1 VSDGVADV
9 KYSVLVVDDTLENID
24 VLRGVLSGRYTVK
37 VATSGETAL
46 KVAASAHQPDL
57 ILLDVMMPE
66 MDGYEVCRRL
76 KAEERTRNIP
86 IIFLTSKSDA
96 LDEALGFDLGA
107 EDYIHK
113 PINAPVVQAR
123 VATHLA
129 LYDRTRHL
137 ESIVLE
143 RTANLLA
150 KSRELEETR
159 MEIIRCL
166 GRAIEY
172 RDNDTGYHIV
182 RMMHYVKLLATHAG
196 LSDMDV
202 EHYMTAAIMHDIG
215 KIGVADNILLKRD
228 KLTEEELIAIKRH
241 PQIGADI
248 IGKHSSALLR
258 MSREV
263 ALTHHEKWDGSG
275 YPQGLAGDA
284 IPFAGRVTAVAD
296 VFDALTS
303 ARAYKKPWSIDEAM
317 DYIRKE
323 SGRSLDPR
331 LADLFVGLR
340 AEVEEVMRTF
350 SDRQAL

>member
-1 VSDGVADV
+1 MDDVAAGV
-9 KYSVLVVDDTLENID
+9 KYTVLVVDDTPENID
-24 VLRGVLSGRYTVK
+24 VLRGILSGRYTVK

-46 KVAASAHQPDL
+46 RVAASAHQPDL

-76 KAEERTRNIP
+76 KAGPRTQNIP
-86 IIFLTSKSDA
+86 VIFLTSKAESW
-96 LDEALGFDLGA
+96 DEALGFELGA

-113 PINAPVVQAR
+113 PINAAVVQAR

-129 LYDRTRHL
+129 LYDRARHL
-137 ESIVLE
+137 ESLVLE

-182 RMMHYVKLLATHAG
+182 RMMHYVKLLATRVG
-196 LSDMDV
+196 LPESDV
-202 EHYMTAAIMHDIG
+202 EHFMTAAIMHDIG
-215 KIGVADNILLKRD
+215 KIGVADNILLKKD

-241 PQIGADI
+241 PRIGADI
-248 IGKHSSALLR
+248 IGEHSSALLR

-303 ARAYKKPWSIDEAM
+303 ERAYKKPWSIDEAM

-331 LADLFVGLR
+331 LVDLFVELR
-340 AEVEEVMRTF
+340 AEVEEVMRMF
-350 SDRQAL
+350 SDRQTY